1 MINTFQDLKDLLFRI
16 NRKSYPAYK
25 DTKGSYRF
33 PGYVL
38 SIDHVQGDPFA
49 APSKLSLHIKGAQ
62 AGFPEALYATREMR
76 IALQDQLIRG
86 FAAHIEK
93 YSFRAKGSGKSGL
106 ISISRPGQEI
116 LERSACTM
124 DAKNGDLTLRMEVGF
139 PANGRTVNS
148 GELIKILFDFLPV
161 CVKASLFYRNL
172 DARKLEQVRALAEDQ
187 TFIRKELATRNL
199 TAFVANGAVL
209 PRESGVSPLPMKDG
223 ISFVSPD
230 SMAVTLHL
238 PNHGP
243 LTGMGIPCGITL
255 IVGGGYHGKST
266 LLEALELGVY
276 NHIAGDGR
284 EYVITRDDAVKIRAE
299 DGRSIKHTDISFFI
313 NDLPNHKDTHSF
325 YSEDASGSTSQAA
338 NVIEAL
344 ETGSHLLLI
353 DEDTSATNFMIR
365 DELMQ
370 RVVNRNQ
377 EPITP
382 FIERVQWL
390 SDTQGISSILVAGS
404 SGSYFHVADTILQ
417 MDHYKPVDI
426 TAFAK
431 KEAEAFPSIQ
441 PSAPAG
447 AVADYRRVI
456 QPDPTFRPD
465 RRLKMKVLGMDSISV
480 NHDTIDL
487 RCLEQ
492 LADQEQIQTLSAILC
507 YAERRLFNGKDT
519 LQQIID
525 RLDTELSGRGLEI
538 LSEGG
543 RLAPNLAMPRIQE
556 VYACINRYRGLKI

>member
-1 MINTFQDLKDLLFRI
+1 M
-16 NRKSYPAYK
+16 
-25 DTKGSYRF
+25 
-33 PGYVL
+33 
-38 SIDHVQGDPFA
+38 
-49 APSKLSLHIKGAQ
+49 
-62 AGFPEALYATREMR
+62 
-76 IALQDQLIRG
+76 
-86 FAAHIEK
+86 
-93 YSFRAKGSGKSGL
+93 
-106 ISISRPGQEI
+106 
-116 LERSACTM
+116 
-124 DAKNGDLTLRMEVGF
+124 
-139 PANGRTVNS
+139 
-148 GELIKILFDFLPV
+148 
-161 CVKASLFYRNL
+161 KASLFYRNL

-187 TFIRKELATRNL
+187 TFIRKELAARNL

-382 FIERVQWL
+382 FIERVQGNL
-390 SDTQGISSILVAGS
+390 LD
-404 SGSYFHVADTILQ
+404 SGC
-417 MDHYKPVDI
+417 
-426 TAFAK
+426 
-431 KEAEAFPSIQ
+431 
-441 PSAPAG
+441 
-447 AVADYRRVI
+447 R
-456 QPDPTFRPD
+456 
-465 RRLKMKVLGMDSISV
+465 
-480 NHDTIDL
+480 
-487 RCLEQ
+487 
-492 LADQEQIQTLSAILC
+492 
-507 YAERRLFNGKDT
+507 
-519 LQQIID
+519 
-525 RLDTELSGRGLEI
+525 
-538 LSEGG
+538 
-543 RLAPNLAMPRIQE
+543 
-556 VYACINRYRGLKI
+556 